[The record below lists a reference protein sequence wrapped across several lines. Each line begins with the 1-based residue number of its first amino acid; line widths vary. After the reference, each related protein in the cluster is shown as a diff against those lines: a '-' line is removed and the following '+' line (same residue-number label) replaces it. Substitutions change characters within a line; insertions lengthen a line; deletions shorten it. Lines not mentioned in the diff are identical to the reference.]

1 MCDFVLPL
9 FRSSNLYVY
18 MKLEVT
24 LDFNFDGSIHDSFS
38 FSFVFFSKRKLFGGL
53 LMFMVMV
60 GDFGYLF
67 EEVLFRLF
75 PS

>member
-9 FRSSNLYVY
+9 SRSSSLYVY

-24 LDFNFDGSIHDSFS
+24 LDFNFDGSMHDSFS
-38 FSFVFFSKRKLFGGL
+38 FSLFFSKRKLFGGL
-53 LMFMVMV
+53 LVFMVMV

-67 EEVLFRLF
+67 EEVIFQLF